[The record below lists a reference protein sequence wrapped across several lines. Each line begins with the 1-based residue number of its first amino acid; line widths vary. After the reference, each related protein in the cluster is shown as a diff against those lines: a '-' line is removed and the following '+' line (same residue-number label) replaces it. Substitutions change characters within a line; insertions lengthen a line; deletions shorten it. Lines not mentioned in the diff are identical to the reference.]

1 MARSTEEIK
10 KEMTDAF
17 MADPVIREKY
27 QLKEGDTFRSAFSLV
42 SLENILFFIIAA
54 SHHVVERLFDGFRD
68 DMERM
73 LERSIVATVPW
84 YYHQALAYQHGD
96 KLILDTET
104 MRYHYPS
111 IDERRQVVKYV
122 AVRDLGGSIQLLVS
136 GAKDGRPEP
145 LSREVLTAFEA
156 YIRTIKPAGV
166 VISVRSAKADHVR
179 INASISIDPLL
190 ISPDGVR
197 YLDGSHPVE
206 EAIHSYLSGIT
217 FGGTFN
223 KTRLVDAIQ
232 AVEGV
237 RDVLLGDC
245 SARTSTGDWH
255 TIEGNN
261 YTAFAGSL
269 IADELSSTL
278 RYVVSL

>member
-1 MARSTEEIK
+1 MARNTEEIK

-17 MADPVIREKY
+17 MADPVIRERY
-27 QLKEGDTFRSAFSLV
+27 QLKEGDTFRSAFSDV
-42 SLENILFFIIAA
+42 SLENLLFFIVAGA
-54 SHHVVERLFDGFRD
+54 HHILERLFAGFRED
-68 DMERM
+68 VERT

-96 KLILDTET
+96 KLVLDEAT
-104 MRYHYPS
+104 MRYHYPTV
-111 IDERRQVVKYV
+111 DDRRQVVKY
-122 AVRDLGGSIQLLVS
+122 ASVRDLGGSIQILVS
-136 GAKDGRPEP
+136 GQKDGLPEP
-145 LSREVLTAFEA
+145 LSKDILTAFEA

-166 VISVRSAKADHVR
+166 VISIRSAPADHVR
-179 INASISIDPLL
+179 ISASISIDPLL
-190 ISPDGVR
+190 ISSDGVR
-197 YLDGSHPVE
+197 YRDGSRPVE
-206 EAIHSYLSGIT
+206 EAIHAYLRGIT

-237 RDVLLGDC
+237 TDVLLGDC
-245 SARTSTGDWH
+245 SARTSTGDWR
-255 TIEGNN
+255 TIDGNN